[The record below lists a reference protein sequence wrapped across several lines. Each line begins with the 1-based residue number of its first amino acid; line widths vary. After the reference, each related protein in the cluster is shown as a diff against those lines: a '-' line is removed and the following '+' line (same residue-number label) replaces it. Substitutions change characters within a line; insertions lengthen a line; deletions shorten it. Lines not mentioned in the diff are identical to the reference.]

1 MADKLTETKRN
12 RFLYLEKVY
21 EETGGNKHAVVD
33 LWNPGVALGFSR
45 AETENIYDY
54 LEGEGL
60 VEAQAL
66 GEAIG
71 ITHAG
76 IVEVEKALSEPQ
88 QPTQHF
94 PANVISIGTMIGG
107 AIQQDVQNSTQ
118 TVNFG
123 PQETQSIGDFVAKL
137 KQQLPQVP
145 LEADDHQDVATQV
158 AAIELQL
165 NAPKPNKVIIAESL
179 KTVRSLLEG
188 VAGNLV
194 AAGLLGQLTPL
205 LVMLGLPH
213 H

>member
-1 MADKLTETKRN
+1 MADKLTEIKRK
-12 RFLYLEKVY
+12 RFLYLEQVY
-21 EETGGNKHAVVD
+21 EQTGGNKNTVVD
-33 LWNPGVALGFSR
+33 LWHPGTTLGFSR
-45 AETENIYDY
+45 EETESIYDY

-60 VEAQAL
+60 VKAQAL
-66 GEAIG
+66 GGAIG

-76 IVEVEKALSEPQ
+76 IVEVEEALSEPQ

-107 AIQQDVQNSTQ
+107 AIQKDVQNSTQ

-137 KQQLPQVP
+137 KQHLPQVP
-145 LEADDHQDVATQV
+145 LDNDAHLDATTQI
-158 AAIELQL
+158 ATIELQL
-165 NAPKPNKVIIAESL
+165 KAPKPNKTIIGESL
-179 KTVRSLLEG
+179 RTVRNLLEG

-205 LVMLGLPH
+205 LVTLGLPH